1 MGNVEDE
8 SQVDRMTQLEEL
20 QFQTNIRSSNM
31 VRAAES
37 LLKLIAEIKQ
47 FLILNDFPSVNEAIL
62 HRSIVSQFGYY
73 FVSFSSKS
81 QSIATWISSL
91 LVSKESSWWH
101 FRTFR
106 IQIYRDSSV
115 LYVYFC
121 NVAIS
126 FNSNKCSPVRKRTK
140 KIKLWAN
147 WNNYLN
153 QFYFNKIWRKVDFY
167 IRFKTTQSF
176 STVKKIYISFLQ
188 YTVLDNINIARHW

>member
-1 MGNVEDE
+1 MIFSEIIKMGNVEDE

-81 QSIATWISSL
+81 QSIAT
-91 LVSKESSWWH
+91 
-101 FRTFR
+101 
-106 IQIYRDSSV
+106 
-115 LYVYFC
+115 
-121 NVAIS
+121 
-126 FNSNKCSPVRKRTK
+126 
-140 KIKLWAN
+140 
-147 WNNYLN
+147 
-153 QFYFNKIWRKVDFY
+153 
-167 IRFKTTQSF
+167 
-176 STVKKIYISFLQ
+176 
-188 YTVLDNINIARHW
+188 